1 MESFSVDRN
10 GVQCRGL
17 VHQASLASAEACVR
31 SCCDDPGCEVW
42 QWCPH
47 GAAPGDCFLPGTCW
61 TGKAHDCDNYG
72 EPAWVGGS
80 RAVPTTVEVLRCPPH
95 DVEVRNSSQP
105 DAPALSHYH
114 LGRVVATALL
124 RRYHHRHG
132 SRPDLQFVPLAC
144 FGKLAASTLPTPR
157 LGRFTVAPADL
168 CGARS
173 DLAERLCCSRV
184 PRGTLCVRPA
194 EPFAVLSTEAPCK
207 VLTWKVGEAAASVL
221 SVVSPE
227 GWRHSALQALQVP
240 YPSSL
245 SWNGRGLPQAP
256 RPSRRNSLAALVAS
270 TGKLY
275 NAGAEPLRRALKD
288 ECMRAGPA
296 VCVLHSSDRAGAA
309 TAAYATGA
317 YVAAYERA
325 VFCLQPWGDTA
336 TRKGFYDAIAVGCI
350 PVIFS
355 RHGFESLEWMGVN
368 LDELSILVP
377 LANLT
382 ARGGALGYLSSL
394 PRDKVVKLQASINSR
409 RSLLQYGMRPG
420 QPTRDAIDML
430 VSRVAK
436 QLWRSARMAR
446 YAADNWPSW
455 LPCDCKS
462 FGWNRPQ
469 CATKI
474 VAPGNP
480 FVRLRNTKCVVLCT
494 LNEWRN

>member
-1 MESFSVDRN
+1 MS
-10 GVQCRGL
+10 
-17 VHQASLASAEACVR
+17 
-31 SCCDDPGCEVW
+31 
-42 QWCPH
+42 
-47 GAAPGDCFLPGTCW
+47 
-61 TGKAHDCDNYG
+61 
-72 EPAWVGGS
+72 
-80 RAVPTTVEVLRCPPH
+80 
-95 DVEVRNSSQP
+95 
-105 DAPALSHYH
+105 
-114 LGRVVATALL
+114 
-124 RRYHHRHG
+124 
-132 SRPDLQFVPLAC
+132 
-144 FGKLAASTLPTPR
+144 
-157 LGRFTVAPADL
+157 
-168 CGARS
+168 
-173 DLAERLCCSRV
+173 
-184 PRGTLCVRPA
+184 
-194 EPFAVLSTEAPCK
+194 
-207 VLTWKVGEAAASVL
+207 
-221 SVVSPE
+221 
-227 GWRHSALQALQVP
+227 
-240 YPSSL
+240 
-245 SWNGRGLPQAP
+245 
-256 RPSRRNSLAALVAS
+256 
-270 TGKLY
+270 
-275 NAGAEPLRRALKD
+275 
-288 ECMRAGPA
+288 
-296 VCVLHSSDRAGAA
+296 VLHSSDRAGAA

-474 VAPGNP
+474 VAPGIP
-480 FVRLRNTKCVVLCT
+480 SSGCVLTKCVLLCT
-494 LNEWRN
+494 LNELIGGAQGRSVLRNESWCGLSARSPLEIPLRSKNALSHSHREAVHRAFSHGLPFGSSRTS